1 MHLIDLGFSFAC
13 GLSYWW
19 VVIGFISDI
28 SGQICP
34 LLKGRHQLYVM
45 IHFHAA
51 VLFIAFKRLIVMVS
65 EGRALPRGSCV
76 VVLWQRL
83 GLRHTSRPPK
93 TPAFVS
99 EVLIN
104 PGWVSIWTK
113 VKNRPSKPAPFSI
126 LTQCTSLCICP
137 MCVCLCDI
145 NKPAGQL
152 EITAATAQLYF
163 DR

>member
-51 VLFIAFKRLIVMVS
+51 VLFIAFKQLIVMVS

-76 VVLWQRL
+76 VVLWVFMTASWPSSYFPPPQDASIRVWSADKSRL
-83 GLRHTSRPPK
+83 SFYLDQSEK
-93 TPAFVS
+93 QALQACAFFNLNTVHFPMYMSDVCVS
-99 EVLIN
+99 V
-104 PGWVSIWTK
+104 WYK
-113 VKNRPSKPAPFSI
+113 
-126 LTQCTSLCICP
+126 
-137 MCVCLCDI
+137 
-145 NKPAGQL
+145 
-152 EITAATAQLYF
+152 
-163 DR
+163 